1 VQVYRRDDAGNAAS
15 GALRAALAAG
25 VTLQD
30 VVLEGAAD
38 AAFWRR
44 VFGANADA
52 YVLWLGANDLQ
63 GVPAGGTASA
73 PVVYLSSQLL
83 GGKPGAALP
92 AALTGARLI
101 YASDLPPKHEA
112 RLLRSKIWLHNK
124 GIAVTDEVV
133 QINTLFALTVAS
145 DALGHMMDSFSRDFF
160 VERIEHAVAQTPT
173 PSQYQSVSLGP
184 GQRYAAKGSSIV
196 QLGFDGSK
204 ASMTPLSG
212 WIVP

>member
-1 VQVYRRDDAGNAAS
+1 
-15 GALRAALAAG
+15 
-25 VTLQD
+25 
-30 VVLEGAAD
+30 
-38 AAFWRR
+38 
-44 VFGANADA
+44 
-52 YVLWLGANDLQ
+52 
-63 GVPAGGTASA
+63 
-73 PVVYLSSQLL
+73 VVYLSSQLL

-92 AALTGARLI
+92 AALAGARLI